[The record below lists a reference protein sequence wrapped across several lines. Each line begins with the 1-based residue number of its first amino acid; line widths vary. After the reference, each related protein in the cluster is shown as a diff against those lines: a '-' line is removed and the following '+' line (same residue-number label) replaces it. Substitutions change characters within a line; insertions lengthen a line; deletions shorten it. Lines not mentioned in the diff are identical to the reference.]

1 MADHAFSND
10 ELRLYELLQQF
21 LCLSDSKQVAG
32 RIIVLGPTGT
42 IVGDASLSAQDIEDA
57 TDALL
62 HKNIQR
68 ADLDDPPAGPLPFDE
83 LPAVAPDVVAATIS
97 ALQDL
102 ADGDL
107 D

>member
-68 ADLDDPPAGPLPFDE
+68 ADLDDPPADPLPEVDWKD
-83 LPAVAPDVVAATIS
+83 VADVVHGFRQLLS
-97 ALQDL
+97 E
-102 ADGDL
+102 DGE
-107 D
+107 